1 MKDKII
7 KYKFKKFNTIDKKEL
22 LAVKKVLKS
31 GVLSSFLGSK
41 SKNFYGGKKV
51 LEFEKKF
58 RNYFGVKYAISVN
71 SWTSGLVTIIGAI
84 GTEPGDEVILPTW
97 TMSACAS
104 AILNWNAIP
113 VFVDIDKNTFCL
125 DPALVKKKITNKTKA
140 ILTVDLFGHPANIAE
155 IKKIIKN
162 RNITLISDTA
172 QAIGSIRA
180 GKFTGTDTDIGGYS
194 FNYHKH
200 IHTGEGGM
208 IVTNNKNFANR
219 CLLIRNHGEAVIN
232 SLNKNKIKNILGY
245 NFRLGEIESSIG
257 IEQLKKLKKI
267 VKNKQKIAQVLT
279 DGLKNLTG
287 LKVPLLSKGYTHSYY
302 IYPMSIDKDK
312 IKVSKFYI
320 LKKLMQLG
328 VQGLRGKYICLHK
341 LPMFQKKICY
351 GKKNFPWTLNPNKI
365 TYSKDMYPVAEYLQN
380 TAFIG
385 LDLCSYDFK
394 LKDAKLIVMSFKKV
408 WSSLESLG
416 KIKIS

>member
-232 SLNKNKIKNILGY
+232 SSNKNKIKNILGY

-257 IEQLKKLKKI
+257 IEQLKKLKK
-267 VKNKQKIAQVLT
+267 L
-279 DGLKNLTG
+279 
-287 LKVPLLSKGYTHSYY
+287 
-302 IYPMSIDKDK
+302 
-312 IKVSKFYI
+312 
-320 LKKLMQLG
+320 
-328 VQGLRGKYICLHK
+328 
-341 LPMFQKKICY
+341 
-351 GKKNFPWTLNPNKI
+351 
-365 TYSKDMYPVAEYLQN
+365 
-380 TAFIG
+380 
-385 LDLCSYDFK
+385 
-394 LKDAKLIVMSFKKV
+394 
-408 WSSLESLG
+408 
-416 KIKIS
+416 

>member
-84 GTEPGDEVILPTW
+84 GIEPGDEVILPTW

-172 QAIGSIRA
+172 QAIGSIRD

-267 VKNKQKIAQVLT
+267 ISRKQKIARILNI
-279 DGLKNLTG
+279 GLKNLYG
-287 LKVPLLSKGYTHSYY
+287 LSIPIVQKGYSHVYY
-302 IYPMSIDKDK
+302 VYPMVLDTNK

-320 LKKLMQLG
+320 IKKLQQEG
-328 VQGLRGKYICLHK
+328 VQGLRSKYISLHL
-341 LPMFQKKICY
+341 LPIFQKKICY
-351 GKKNFPWTLNPNKI
+351 GTKHLPWSLNLKNFSYKNE
-365 TYSKDMYPVAEYLQN
+365 DFPVAEHMQKK
-380 TAFIG
+380 AFIC
-385 LDLCSYDFK
+385 LDTCGYD
-394 LKDAKLIVMSFKKV
+394 LNIKDSKLIVKAFKKI
-408 WSSLESLG
+408 WRDLYNL
-416 KIKIS
+416 KKFKY